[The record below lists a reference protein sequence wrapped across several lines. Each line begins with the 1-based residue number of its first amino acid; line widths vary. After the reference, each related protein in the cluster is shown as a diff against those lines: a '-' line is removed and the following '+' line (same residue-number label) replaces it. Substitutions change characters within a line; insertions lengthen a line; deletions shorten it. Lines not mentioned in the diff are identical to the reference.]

1 MRPNISTTSSTL
13 QSVARPACS
22 RLTKHSVRNF
32 ASKAAKQKS
41 KENAAKKEG
50 PIHKGNGIY
59 TAHKEKLFKLKN
71 GFFVLYLHRQAWY
84 TVPLLFARFLIPLAV
99 LTVLIKKNP
108 FYRSYPIMLPIMIA
122 LWWITVYRMVVYSR
136 RTNRMVH

>member
-1 MRPNISTTSSTL
+1 MFLL
-13 QSVARPACS
+13 Q
-22 RLTKHSVRNF
+22 
-32 ASKAAKQKS
+32 
-41 KENAAKKEG
+41 
-50 PIHKGNGIY
+50 
-59 TAHKEKLFKLKN
+59 
-71 GFFVLYLHRQAWY
+71 WY

-122 LWWITVYRMVVYSR
+122 MWWFAVYRMVVYSR